1 MFKIFFKAIAD
12 TGTSLIAGPSDIVTA
27 INKALGGTPIVGGEY
42 MIDCSTLPKLPNIG
56 FMIGGVEFDLT
67 PDQYVMKV
75 NNSSLRTR
83 HISILIEILKKITCS
98 TLCNNLMNQHLKFA
112 NLE

>member
-1 MFKIFFKAIAD
+1 
-12 TGTSLIAGPSDIVTA
+12 
-27 INKALGGTPIVGGEY
+27 

-83 HISILIEILKKITCS
+83 YISILIEILKKNTCS
-98 TLCNNLMNQHLKFA
+98 TFCNNLMNQHLKFA
-112 NLE
+112 NLDLTVWDIILIQSKQFEKLSLDSTVQENYSNLD

>member
-1 MFKIFFKAIAD
+1 
-12 TGTSLIAGPSDIVTA
+12 
-27 INKALGGTPIVGGEY
+27 

-75 NNSSLRTR
+75 NNSSLRPYSP
-83 HISILIEILKKITCS
+83 HFHFDWNFEKNTCS

-112 NLE
+112 NLDLTVWDIILI

>member
-1 MFKIFFKAIAD
+1 M
-12 TGTSLIAGPSDIVTA
+12 IAGPSDVVTA

-75 NNSSLRTR
+75 NNSSLCTR
-83 HISILIEILKKITCS
+83 HNFILIEISRK
-98 TLCNNLMNQHLKFA
+98 M
-112 NLE
+112 

>member
-1 MFKIFFKAIAD
+1 
-12 TGTSLIAGPSDIVTA
+12 
-27 INKALGGTPIVGGEY
+27 

-75 NNSSLRTR
+75 NNSSLRPYSPYF
-83 HISILIEILKKITCS
+83 H
-98 TLCNNLMNQHLKFA
+98 FD
-112 NLE
+112 